1 MKKVIIM
8 IMALLVTSF
17 LVNSSETKNEG
28 VTIKV
33 SKGELGVTKNSQ
45 IRFEY
50 AINNEKTL
58 IMRQEAAW
66 ATLP

>member
-1 MKKVIIM
+1 
-8 IMALLVTSF
+8 MALLVTSF